1 MSSGFERVWRFRV
14 GAGLEPEFE
23 RVYGSTGAWAQLFS
37 RARGYRGTELH
48 RLEKHSPEY
57 LLVDRWESRAAW
69 EAFRRDHAAA
79 YERLD
84 RECEALT
91 LTEELVREAD
101 APLPDEA

>member
-14 GAGLEPEFE
+14 VAGLEPEFE

-37 RARGYRGTELH
+37 RAAGYRGTELQ
-48 RLEKHSPEY
+48 RLEKRSPEY

-69 EAFRRDHAAA
+69 EAFRRDHAAD

-101 APLPDEA
+101 VAASDEA